1 MQPLTFI
8 RLVHIIENTEYSVS
22 SNQVE
27 TCQDSSY
34 NLAHFFDEIFCKN
47 DWIGVY
53 VTIFGTGAI
62 AIICCI
68 AIWILSLETI
78 LSVFKCLRNAI
89 RHAFCAQIPLN
100 N

>member
-1 MQPLTFI
+1 MCNGVLDLFKIQNNFSI
-8 RLVHIIENTEYSVS
+8 S
-22 SNQVE
+22 SEQVE
-27 TCQDSSY
+27 TCLDSSY
-34 NLAHFFDEIFCKN
+34 NLAHFFDEIFCRN

-68 AIWILSLETI
+68 AIWILSLNT
-78 LSVFKCLRNAI
+78 VFAVFRYLRNAI

-100 N
+100 D